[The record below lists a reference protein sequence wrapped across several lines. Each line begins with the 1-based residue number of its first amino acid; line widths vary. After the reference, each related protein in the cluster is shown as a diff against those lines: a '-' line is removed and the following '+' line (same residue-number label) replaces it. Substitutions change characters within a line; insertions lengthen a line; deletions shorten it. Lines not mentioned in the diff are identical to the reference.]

1 MADQNWLQ
9 MLRGGTER
17 EGEGEGERERE
28 GGGGKREREMQ
39 HPLRV
44 GTPIPHVQHTSE
56 CSMKKGCVVLSAH
69 MMVRPRQ

>member
-28 GGGGKREREMQ
+28 GGGRKERERDA
-39 HPLRV
+39 
-44 GTPIPHVQHTSE
+44 TPSMCRHSHTT
-56 CSMKKGCVVLSAH
+56 CAAH
-69 MMVRPRQ
+69 E